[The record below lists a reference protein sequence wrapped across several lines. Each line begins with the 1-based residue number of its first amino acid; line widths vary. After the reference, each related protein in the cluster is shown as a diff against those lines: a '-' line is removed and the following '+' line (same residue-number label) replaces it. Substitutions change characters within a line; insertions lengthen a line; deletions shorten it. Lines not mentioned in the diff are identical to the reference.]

1 VYRTYSPLG
10 EVAEHDILA
19 KHDWIPNM
27 TSTELRT
34 KFLEFFES
42 KGHLIYPS
50 DSLVPDDPSLLYTS
64 AGMVQFKPYFVGD
77 RVPPAPRIVTSQ
89 KCMRTD
95 DIDEVGDAVHHT
107 FFEMLGNFSFGDY
120 FKRESIIWAWEFLT
134 EVLGISPDNLWTS
147 IYLDDDE
154 AYDVWAN
161 EIKFPPERIVRLGAD
176 KNYWPANAP
185 TRGPNGPCG
194 PCNEIFLDVTPEKGV
209 PEDAAWAIAHDVNR
223 FVEIWNLVFQQ
234 FDRQED
240 GTLKPLPTKN
250 IDTGMGLERT
260 IAVLNGTPTNYETD
274 LFLPILRGIEEASGV
289 KYGTNEETD
298 RAFRVIA
305 DHIRSAVFAIAD
317 GVMPSNV
324 GRGYVLRR
332 LIRNAVVK
340 GRKLGLTESF
350 LSTLAPIVV
359 EIMGGVYPEISE
371 VQHWVEVIRG
381 KMETTYVEMAIET
394 EEKGFH
400 RTLESGLQRLEDQ
413 IRQAASSSEK
423 ILDGRAAFMLY
434 DTYGFPLEITR
445 EIASESGIS
454 VDIDGFEAAMEE
466 QRRRGKE
473 GSVFGAVMVASGDS
487 VMRTLEDLFD
497 ATTFVGYEVTE
508 SCANVYAIIVDGHVV
523 PQAEEGDR
531 VEIVLDSS
539 PFYAESGGQV
549 GDTGTISAPR
559 GLVEITNT
567 RKDSR
572 FHFHAGIVKS
582 GLIFEG
588 DTVQAVVDKKR
599 RMAIARNHTATH
611 LLHAA
616 LHEVLGEHALQK
628 GSVVE
633 PGRLRFDFSHF
644 QAVTPEEMRR
654 IEDHV
659 NELVLADVQA
669 NTVVTNID
677 EARQMGATAL
687 FGEKYGSEVRVVKM
701 GDVSVELCGGTHL
714 CHTSQVGLFK
724 LVSESSIG
732 AGIRRI
738 EAVTGEAAVRMVHEA
753 EDQLRAVADAL
764 GSAPT
769 ETVASAQRTVNALR
783 EAQREIGQMKAR
795 GASEKAGDLA
805 ESAREA
811 NGVKYVTATLPTVDV
826 PTLRKLA
833 DVTTD
838 KLKSGMVV
846 LAGVSDGK
854 VLFVSK
860 VTPDLVGR
868 GFHAGNTLREVAKIA
883 GGGGGGRPEFAQA
896 GGKDASKV
904 DEALAKAVE
913 IIEAQAG

>member
-1 VYRTYSPLG
+1 
-10 EVAEHDILA
+10 
-19 KHDWIPNM
+19 M

-34 KFLEFFES
+34 KYLKFFES

-64 AGMVQFKPYFVGD
+64 AGMVQFKPYFVGE

-134 EVLGISPDNLWTS
+134 DVLGIAPANLWTS

-161 EIKFPPERIVRLGAD
+161 EIEFPPEKIVRLGAD

-185 TRGPNGPCG
+185 TKGPNGPCG

-209 PEDAAWAIAHDVNR
+209 PEDPASAVAHDANR

-260 IAVLNGTPTNYETD
+260 ISVLNGTPTNYETD
-274 LFLPILRGIEEASGV
+274 LFLPILQGIEAASGV
-289 KYGTNEETD
+289 KYGTGEESD

-317 GVMPSNV
+317 GVEPSNV

-340 GRKLGLTESF
+340 GRKLGLTGSF

-359 EIMGGVYPEISE
+359 QIMGDVYPEITE
-371 VQHWVEVIRG
+371 VGMAVEYMGSR
-381 KMETTYVEMAIET
+381 TEMPYAVMSIET
-394 EEKGFH
+394 EEKRFH

-423 ILDGRAAFMLY
+423 ILDGGAAFTLY

-445 EIASESGIS
+445 EIASENGIS
-454 VDIDGFEAAMEE
+454 VDTEGFEAAMEE

-473 GSVFGAVMVASGDS
+473 SSVFGAVMVASGDS
-487 VMRTLEDLFD
+487 MMRTLENMFV
-497 ATTFVGYEVTE
+497 ATTFVGYELTE
-508 SCANVYAIIVDGHVV
+508 SPATVNAIIVGGQVV
-523 PQAEEGDR
+523 AAAEEGDH
-531 VEIVLDSS
+531 VEIVLDRT

-549 GDTGTISAPR
+549 GDTGLISAPT
-559 GLVEITNT
+559 GVIGITNT
-567 RKDSR
+567 RKDAG
-572 FHFHAGIVKS
+572 FHFHTGIVMMGS
-582 GLIFEG
+582 ISEG
-588 DTVQAVVDKKR
+588 DTVQAVVDKER

-616 LHEVLGEHALQK
+616 LHKILGKHALQR

-654 IEDHV
+654 IEDYV
-659 NELVLADVQA
+659 NELVLEGVQA
-669 NTVVTNID
+669 NTVVAGID

-714 CHTSQVGLFK
+714 CNSAQVGLFK

-738 EAVTGEAAVRMVHEA
+738 EAVTGEAALRLVHEL
-753 EDQLRAVADAL
+753 EDQLAAVAEAL
-764 GSAPT
+764 GST
-769 ETVASAQRTVNALR
+769 TVDAAASAERTVNALR
-783 EAQREIGQMKAR
+783 EAQREIGRMKAK
-795 GASEKAGDLA
+795 GAAEQAGDLA
-805 ESAREA
+805 DSVQEV
-811 NGVKYVTATLPTVDV
+811 NGVRYVTATLPTVDV
-826 PTLRKLA
+826 PTLQKLA

-868 GFHAGNTLREVAKIA
+868 GFHAGNTLREVAKVA
-883 GGGGGGRPEFAQA
+883 GGGGGGKPEFAQA

-913 IIEAQAG
+913 IIREQAG